1 MKNLEQIRAA
11 AALPVSKNLKRS
23 AISKL
28 PGLILNN
35 GLLATAAFCDA
46 QGGGNNRPDQLKA
59 MEAVAKHIAARGI
72 VGNQV
77 ATIQDMITDL
87 SARDSLA
94 LQRATSEAMAFLSYL
109 KRFATNDQK

>member
-1 MKNLEQIRAA
+1 MQNLEQIRAA
-11 AALPVSKNLKRS
+11 AALPAALHLKRS

-35 GLLATAAFCDA
+35 GLLAASAFCDA
-46 QGGGNNRPDQLKA
+46 PGGGNNRPDQA
-59 MEAVAKHIAARGI
+59 RAIDAVAIHLAARGI

-77 ATIQDMITDL
+77 NTIQLMIRDL

-94 LQRATSEAMAFLSYL
+94 LQRATSEALAFLSYL
-109 KRFATNDQK
+109 KRFATND

>member
-11 AALPVSKNLKRS
+11 AALPVALGLRRS

-35 GLLATAAFCDA
+35 GLLATAAFCNA
-46 QGGGNNRPDQLKA
+46 QGGGENRIDQLTA
-59 MEAVAKHIAARGI
+59 MRAVAGHLATRGI

-77 ATIQDMITDL
+77 NDISPMIADL
-87 SARDSLA
+87 SARNSID
-94 LQRATSEAMAFLSYL
+94 LQRATSEALAFLSYL
-109 KRFATNDQK
+109 KRFATND